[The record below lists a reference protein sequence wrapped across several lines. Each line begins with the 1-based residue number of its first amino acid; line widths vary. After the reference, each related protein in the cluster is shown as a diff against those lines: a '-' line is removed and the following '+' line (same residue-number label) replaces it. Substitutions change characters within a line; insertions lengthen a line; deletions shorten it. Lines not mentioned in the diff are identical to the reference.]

1 MVTIFYI
8 APKYESIHI
17 NRAPKWVQLRVLAE
31 RKWIQS
37 RQSAIPEPRFQARRC
52 VRPAS
57 QRGFV
62 GRLVRLV
69 SSLARWIGH
78 LLERRRGRLALLE
91 MTDDQLKD
99 IGISRCDAH
108 REGIRRFW
116 E

>member
-1 MVTIFYI
+1 MDTIATI
-8 APKYESIHI
+8 RH
-17 NRAPKWVQLRVLAE
+17 
-31 RKWIQS
+31 S
-37 RQSAIPEPRFQARRC
+37 RGAVPGEAL
-52 VRPAS
+52 RPAG